1 MVAVCRRTG
10 ADDARQRMTDRA
22 ATSHIVNVP
31 EATHLRAELRDV
43 SDLPRADL
51 VAKLKALRTRELE
64 AIARA
69 QVEHINELTGLDV
82 ATSITAMTDALVKA
96 LARRAFVR
104 AGATPVDYDQ
114 RIGLFAVGGYG
125 RGEMNPCSDLDLLV
139 LHADVK
145 QPEWVKTGNAELQT
159 LLWDVGFQ
167 VGASMRSLGE
177 LEKILKEDFVTATA
191 VIEQRR
197 LDGAPAHAEGLARML
212 ETFRRKRLKAFI
224 AFKVEELGKRRA
236 QAGVSLFLM
245 EPNLKSNPGG
255 LRDVQLLRNI
265 AFMVFGSRNLFALEE
280 LEVITRTD
288 LSDAVTAN
296 DHLLALRS
304 LNHFQH
310 KRKHDTFQL
319 PDQLRIA
326 AQLGYADVSQL
337 RAVEH
342 LMKRHYALVLH
353 VHQTVE
359 LTLSRLRALGHLG
372 RKPILVLSRKV
383 LDQDFTSVEGKV
395 YLSDKVGFWK
405 KPDAGTRLIR
415 MCRLA
420 QSRDTGIALELQRD
434 IRANLGV
441 INDEVRHNPALG
453 RVFLAMLGDVG
464 RVRPILQDMH
474 NCGLLGAYL
483 PEFGNLTCHMQ
494 FDSYHQ
500 YTVDEHTLIAV
511 GNLDAVAREQV
522 PGLPGMG
529 YIFPGIQ
536 RKDLLVL
543 GLLLHDVGKYMGRG
557 HVARGAMMVA
567 PVARRLG
574 LDEAEEEIVWFLVD
588 RHVALSD
595 ASRMRDFRE
604 PGFLTTFTERIGSE
618 ERLDLLYCLTFA
630 DARAVGEGILTGWQE
645 SLLAEIREA
654 VQGELRRKQGHQPP
668 SHHERLRV
676 ELIAAGR
683 TAEDADGWLAELPDT
698 YLYQVAPGE
707 AAKHL
712 TVMEEA
718 RRTGVGLH
726 RELKDRYAYVT
737 AALTDRHAL
746 FADVTATLTGNLFDI
761 LDTRTWVTSGGM
773 VIYTFRLT
781 SANPARLKEETT
793 WTRLRA
799 DLQLVVQGKLDTR
812 ALLAKRKAAL
822 GLPKAADSRFDDP
835 AVKVEQRT
843 SDHHTIVDIHA
854 KDEPGLLSNLCRA
867 ISDHGCNITYACINT
882 MGDVAVDVFYIDR
895 GGRKLDDEE
904 AEDLRRH
911 LIATLDLSPTAQR

>member
-1 MVAVCRRTG
+1 MS
-10 ADDARQRMTDRA
+10 DRA
-22 ATSHIVNVP
+22 STVHIVNVP
-31 EATHLRAELRDV
+31 EAAHLRGELRAAE
-43 SDLPRADL
+43 DLPRPEL
-51 VAKLKALRTRELE
+51 VARIKALRTRELE
-64 AIARA
+64 AIARS
-69 QVEHINELTGLDV
+69 QVEHINEITGVDV
-82 ATSITAMTDALVKA
+82 ATSITAVTDALVRT
-96 LARRAFVR
+96 LARRAFLR
-104 AGATPVDYDQ
+104 AGATPAEYEQ

-139 LHADVK
+139 LHADAR
-145 QPEWVKTGNAELQT
+145 QPDWVKAGNAELQT
-159 LLWDVGFQ
+159 LLWDTGFQ
-167 VGASMRSLGE
+167 VGASMRSVGE

-197 LDGAPAHAEGLARML
+197 LDGAPAHGEALARVL
-212 ETFRRKRLKAFI
+212 ETFRRRRLKEFLQ
-224 AFKVEELGKRRA
+224 FKVEELGKRRA
-236 QAGVSLFLM
+236 QTGISLFLM
-245 EPNLKSNPGG
+245 EPNLKSNPGC

-265 AFMVFGSRNLFALEE
+265 AFMLSGGRNLFALEE
-280 LEVITRTD
+280 LEVITRRD
-288 LSDAVTAN
+288 LADVAAAN

-304 LNHFQH
+304 LNHFH
-310 KRKHDTFQL
+310 HRRKHDTFQL
-319 PDQLRIA
+319 ADQLRMA
-326 AQLGYADVSQL
+326 DQLGYADVSRL

-353 VHQTVE
+353 VHQTLE

-383 LDQDFTSVEGKV
+383 LDQDFTAVEGRV

-405 KPDAGTRLIR
+405 KPDAGARLIR

-420 QSRDTGIALELQRD
+420 QSRDVGIALELQRD

-441 INDEVRHNPALG
+441 INDDVRHDPALG
-453 RVFLAMLGDVG
+453 RMFLAMLGDAG

-511 GNLDAVAREQV
+511 GNLDAVARGQS
-522 PGLPGMG
+522 PGLPGMAR
-529 YIFPGIQ
+529 IFPAVH

-574 LDEAEEEIVWFLVD
+574 LDEGEEETVWFLVD
-588 RHVALSD
+588 RHVSLSD

-604 PGFLTTFTERIGSE
+604 PGFLKAFAQRMGSE
-618 ERLDLLYCLTFA
+618 ERLDLLYCLTYA

-645 SLLAEIREA
+645 ALLAEIREA
-654 VQGELRRKQGHQPP
+654 VQGELRRQQGHQPP
-668 SHHERLRV
+668 SHHERLRT
-676 ELIAAGR
+676 ELAATGR
-683 TAEDADGWLAELPDT
+683 TSADIEAWLAELPDN
-698 YLYQVAPGE
+698 YLYQVVPGE
-707 AAKHL
+707 AVKHL
-712 TVMEEA
+712 AVMEEA

-726 RELKDRYAYVT
+726 RELKDRYAFVT
-737 AALTDRHAL
+737 AALPDRHAL

-761 LDTRTWVTSGGM
+761 LDTRTWVTTHGL
-773 VIYTFRLT
+773 VAYTFRLT
-781 SANPARLKEETT
+781 SANPGRLREEST

-799 DLQLVVQGKLDTR
+799 DLQLVVQGRLDPV
-812 ALLAKRKAAL
+812 AMLARRKAASAV
-822 GLPKAADSRFDDP
+822 GQPKPADSRFDDP

-843 SDHHTIVDIHA
+843 SERHTIVDIHA
-854 KDEPGLLSNLCRA
+854 KDEPGLLSLLCRA

-882 MGDVAVDVFYIDR
+882 MGDVAVDVFYVDR
-895 GGRKLDDEE
+895 DGRKLDDEE
-904 AEDLRRH
+904 AERLRRH
-911 LIATLDLSPTAQR
+911 LIGALNLSLTSGSAGR

>member
-1 MVAVCRRTG
+1 
-10 ADDARQRMTDRA
+10 MTDRSTTA
-22 ATSHIVNVP
+22 HLVNVP
-31 EATHLRAELRDV
+31 EAIHLRDELRGT
-43 SDLPRADL
+43 SDLPRPEL
-51 VAKLKALRTRELE
+51 VARVKALRLREL
-64 AIARA
+64 AVIARA

-82 ATSITAMTDALVKA
+82 ATSITALTDAIVKA
-96 LARRAFVR
+96 LTRRAFVR
-104 AGATPVDYDQ
+104 AGAKPAEYDQ

-125 RGEMNPCSDLDLLV
+125 RGEMNPHSDLDLLV
-139 LHADVK
+139 LHDDAR
-145 QPEWVKTGNAELQT
+145 QPDWVKAGNAELQT

-167 VGASMRSLGE
+167 VGASMRSVGE

-197 LDGAPAHAEGLARML
+197 LDGAPAHAEGLGRML
-212 ETFRRKRLKAFI
+212 ETFRRKRLKEFVQ
-224 AFKVEELGKRRA
+224 FKVGELGKRRA

-265 AFMVFGSRNLFALEE
+265 AFLVFGSRNLLALED
-280 LEVITRTD
+280 LEVITRKDLTD
-288 LSDAVTAN
+288 VITAN

-304 LNHFQH
+304 LNHFH
-310 KRKHDTFQL
+310 HNRKHDTFQL
-319 PDQLRIA
+319 ADQLRVA
-326 AQLGYADVSQL
+326 KQLGYADVSQL

-359 LTLSRLRALGHLG
+359 LTLSRMRALGHLG

-383 LDQDFTSVEGKV
+383 LDQDFTAVEGRV
-395 YLSDKVGFWK
+395 YLSDKLGFWK
-405 KPDAGTRLIR
+405 KPDAGARLLR
-415 MCRLA
+415 MCRTA
-420 QSRDTGIALELQRD
+420 QAKDLGIALELQRD

-441 INDEVRHNPALG
+441 IGDDVRHDPALG
-453 RVFLAMLGDVG
+453 RTFLAILGDVG
-464 RVRPILQDMH
+464 RARPILQDMH

-511 GNLDAVAREQV
+511 GNLDAVARGLAS
-522 PGLPGMG
+522 GLPGMAR
-529 YIFPGIQ
+529 IFPAIQ

-567 PVARRLG
+567 PVAKRLG
-574 LDEAEEEIVWFLVD
+574 LDEAEEEIVWFLVE

-604 PGFLTTFTERIGSE
+604 PGFLKAFTERIGDE

-645 SLLAEIREA
+645 ALLAEIRDA
-654 VQGELRRKQGHQPP
+654 VRGELLRVKGHTPP
-668 SHHERLRV
+668 SHHERLRA
-676 ELIAAGR
+676 ELVAAGR
-683 TAEDADGWLAELPDT
+683 SGEDAERWLGDLPDT

-707 AAKHL
+707 VGKHL
-712 TVMEEA
+712 AVIEEA
-718 RRTGVGLH
+718 RRTGVGLSPDH
-726 RELKDRYAYVT
+726 KDRHVHLT
-737 AALTDRHAL
+737 AALPDRHAL

-761 LDTRTWVTSGGM
+761 LDTRTWVTASGM
-773 VIYTFRLT
+773 VLYNFRLT
-781 SANPARLKEETT
+781 SPTPARLKEDAT

-799 DLQLVVQGKLDTR
+799 DLQQVVQGKLDTK
-812 ALLAKRKAAL
+812 ALLAKRKAAI
-822 GLPKAADSRFDDP
+822 GAPKAADSRFDDP

-882 MGDVAVDVFYIDR
+882 MGDVAVDVFYVDR
-895 GGRKLDDEE
+895 EGRKLSDDEAE
-904 AEDLRRH
+904 ALRQH
-911 LIATLDLSPTAQR
+911 LIVALDLAPAGS